1 MNRVGSAVI
10 QAVKSNRNFAFQV
23 KLATQIG
30 TLTSNL
36 EKIKGVGAMTNKFT
50 EMSGVPTLPKSN
62 IKIASQPGNYPCQVT
77 LLSDFFILKS

>member
-10 QAVKSNRNFAFQV
+10 QAVKSNRNFAFQ
-23 KLATQIG
+23 ATQIG

-77 LLSDFFILKS
+77 LLSDLFILKS